1 MGNIISFRRKSVK
14 TILQRLNYSFVLGL
28 ALFFICASCVPSPKT
43 TNEKAENT
51 TSPAYYLHTVKLPG
65 ESLSII
71 AKWYTGDLSNWKILA
86 EFNPQI
92 NPNRI
97 FKGDQIRIPTRLMIR
112 NDAITQEFVDISQPK
127 AVSRPQSFTSR
138 KKSKTGQQPPSAAK
152 QSKPQNEEEPMLF
165 GPKGGPSGE

>member
-1 MGNIISFRRKSVK
+1 MKI
-14 TILQRLNYSFVLGL
+14 ILQRLNYSFFLGL
-28 ALFFICASCVPSPKT
+28 ALSFICVSCVPSPKT
-43 TNEKAENT
+43 TNGKAESSA
-51 TSPAYYLHTVKLPG
+51 TSTAYYVHTVKLPG

-71 AKWYTGDLSNWKILA
+71 AKWYTGDLNNWKTLA

-127 AVSRPQSFTSR
+127 AVSRSQTLTSR
-138 KKSKTGQQPPSAAK
+138 KKSESGRQPSPAAK
-152 QSKPQNEEEPMLF
+152 QAKPQKEEEPILF
-165 GPKGGPSGE
+165 GPKGGYSGD